1 MRQDESA
8 AARSLTSSCDAFFAG
23 HLEAD
28 APAAHGQNN
37 RALDW
42 LETPPQSGLPTGFR
56 LLCVAPHEPSW
67 IALSLKL
74 DAVGC
79 HDARLRWVS
88 TSAEA
93 MTVLRNDV
101 FDSIAICH
109 ESAAQSFEWDS
120 INLLRA
126 IRASGCDDAVVML
139 TPNTDDQLAIACYEE
154 RAELLVSPQLWGSR
168 VLVAAIQQ
176 ALRAVEMRR
185 ENHRLA
191 VVSQRRLVRDRDE
204 ADHLLQQQ
212 RSIVRELELLTC
224 RLSPDETAQVFE
236 HESLVATNQAACV
249 GRVPMTVPEEI
260 KSFYQELLRTYVIM
274 GSGSLGGEIAQ
285 LAQVLAKVGLS
296 PRDTLSL
303 HLERVEQ
310 LVSGLGNRSTR
321 HVMGRADLL
330 VLELIM
336 HIGECYQQRNENS

>member
-1 MRQDESA
+1 MGQDESTI
-8 AARSLTSSCDAFFAG
+8 ARSLTSSCDAFFAG
-23 HLEAD
+23 HLDAD
-28 APAAHGQNN
+28 GPAAHAQENS
-37 RALDW
+37 ALDW
-42 LETPPQSGLPTGFR
+42 LATPPKSGLPTGFR

-101 FDSIAICH
+101 FDGIVICH

-139 TPNTDDQLAIACYEE
+139 TPQPDDPLAIACFEE

-168 VLVAAIQQ
+168 VLVAAIQH
-176 ALRAVEMRR
+176 ALRTVEMRR

-191 VVSQRRLVRDRDE
+191 IVSQRRLVRDRDE

-212 RSIVRELELLTC
+212 RGIVRELELLTS

-236 HESLVATNQAACV
+236 HESLVAANQAASI
-249 GRVPMTVPEEI
+249 GRVPAVVPEEI
-260 KSFYQELLRTYVIM
+260 KTFYQELLRTYVIM

-336 HIGECYQQRNENS
+336 HIGECYQQRTENL